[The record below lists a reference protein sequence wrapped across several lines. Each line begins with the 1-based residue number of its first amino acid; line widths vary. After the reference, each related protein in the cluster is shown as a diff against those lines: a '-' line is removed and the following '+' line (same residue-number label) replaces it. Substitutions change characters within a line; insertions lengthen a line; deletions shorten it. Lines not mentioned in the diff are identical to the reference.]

1 MTQVRTREP
10 PRNVANE
17 YRFQEIQLIQDP
29 EYRRL
34 ASTINFEL
42 ALEIFNAFH
51 GDCFDEEA
59 RFRKCAETLRR
70 HLDSLN
76 ERVRAE
82 IQGYVNYAIDNVLAG
97 VRYERVQGDGPKVK
111 EISEKH
117 SVFMLY
123 FTPLHV
129 AEFLLDAARKINPEL
144 YVVAELFTNS
154 DGTDNVFVNRLGI
167 TSLIREA
174 LSAWD
179 SHEQGRL
186 VYRYG
191 GVPVGG
197 FFANS
202 SRHEATSVAQT
213 ESHSIPISEGQNAE
227 HVLYRLKRGSKL
239 SVHPDASLLGRKI
252 VLYTNYPA
260 EGQKF
265 VRTEYRVLG
274 WQLSSGKQVTSV
286 MHPEAHVVDTDIRS
300 LVELNMSGTYH
311 FYFRYL
317 ER

>member
-123 FTPLHV
+123 FTHTGTQGKSLTEIE
-129 AEFLLDAARKINPEL
+129 ADMYGKGGEF
-144 YVVAELFTNS
+144 F
-154 DGTDNVFVNRLGI
+154 
-167 TSLIREA
+167 
-174 LSAWD
+174 
-179 SHEQGRL
+179 
-186 VYRYG
+186 
-191 GVPVGG
+191 
-197 FFANS
+197 
-202 SRHEATSVAQT
+202 
-213 ESHSIPISEGQNAE
+213 
-227 HVLYRLKRGSKL
+227 
-239 SVHPDASLLGRKI
+239 
-252 VLYTNYPA
+252 
-260 EGQKF
+260 
-265 VRTEYRVLG
+265 
-274 WQLSSGKQVTSV
+274 
-286 MHPEAHVVDTDIRS
+286 MAH
-300 LVELNMSGTYH
+300 
-311 FYFRYL
+311 
-317 ER
+317 